1 MTERKIVMYIIQ
13 TVSISILRKKRNEKI
28 CTQDSQWE
36 KYLRNNSSSRI
47 SKGKSPIKRIVRVEE
62 TSNSPLQARGEHR
75 KIVMIKGRNGTENQL
90 NKTLQTVNSN
100 ITKRYLVM

>member
-1 MTERKIVMYIIQ
+1 MKRCALKI
-13 TVSISILRKKRNEKI
+13 LNGK
-28 CTQDSQWE
+28 

-75 KIVMIKGRNGTENQL
+75 KIVMIKGRNGTEKGMEQD
-90 NKTLQTVNSN
+90 T
-100 ITKRYLVM
+100 